1 MTAKYLTA
9 DQLIYLNASTTIS
22 QLCHYLTGLN
32 ATIMTNSIDNA
43 GALMMDNL
51 PNVILLGGYLNKENH
66 YTSSLNSLKEIDQYE
81 FDVAV
86 IGTSSVNKNG
96 VFVVNHSDAQIEREV
111 VNRTKTVILL
121 AEEYKFKEDR
131 SSPYKVMDCKQ
142 ADILITDNRLAPQYR
157 KYFKKNIKIR
167 EVLAEESQ
175 N

>member
-1 MTAKYLTA
+1 M
-9 DQLIYLNASTTIS
+9 
-22 QLCHYLTGLN
+22 
-32 ATIMTNSIDNA
+32 
-43 GALMMDNL
+43 
-51 PNVILLGGYLNKENH
+51 
-66 YTSSLNSLKEIDQYE
+66 KEIDQYE

-96 VFVVNHSDAQIEREV
+96 VFV

-142 ADILITDNRLAPQYR
+142 ADVLITDNRLAPQYR